1 MDKKK
6 NPCKPLTHKGLTREA
21 EGTRTLN
28 LRIDSPAL
36 GTLKHTNDKDLEHSE
51 KTLYTDLRQSDSEG
65 QIITITLPKELAEIV
80 SRWHNLPEN
89 IKKTIFT
96 LVNVIK

>member
-1 MDKKK
+1 MY
-6 NPCKPLTHKGLTREA
+6 PIYP

-28 LRIDSPAL
+28 LRIDSPVL
-36 GTLKHTNDKDLEHSE
+36 GTPKHTNDKGLEHSE

-80 SRWHNLPEN
+80 THWHNLPEN
-89 IKKTIFT
+89 IKQTILT